1 MEFKM
6 KKIIFPAVAAFS
18 VMGTGFATLTTIYN
32 PDGSAQ
38 MIDTAITGGQQ
49 IQLPVGGQILQGP
62 AVACVSA
69 VTVLIVAPAENN
81 VGSCFFSVNEAFG
94 ASAAAGSQA
103 ATILAKGDCSNVSLN
118 FVQKANAQGTTSIAV
133 YVPGKFKEITMFYQG
148 IYANKI
154 TFYRDSDL
162 TQAIPVIIDA
172 PQKLR
177 AYTPFDK
184 LSKIAYLKNLTDY
197 GQLENYIATAL
208 LSKFSR
214 SQVEAVATR
223 IREIIEYKP

>member
-18 VMGTGFATLTTIYN
+18 IMGTGFATLTTIYN
-32 PDGSAQ
+32 PNGSAQ
-38 MIDTAITGGQQ
+38 MVDTAITGGQQ

-62 AVACVSA
+62 AVACISA
-69 VTVLIVAPAENN
+69 VTVLVVASNDNN

-94 ASAAAGSQA
+94 ASAAAGSPA
-103 ATILAKGDCSNVSLN
+103 ATILAKGDCSKVSLN
-118 FVQKANAQGTTSIAV
+118 FIQKANAQGTTSIAI
-133 YVPGKFKEITMFYQG
+133 YVPDKFKEITMFYQG

-154 TFYRDSDL
+154 TFYSDSDL
-162 TQAIPVIIDA
+162 TQVIPVITDA

-184 LSKIAYLKNLTDY
+184 LSKIAYLKNLNDY
-197 GQLENYIATAL
+197 RQFEDIIASVSSKIPKNVLED
-208 LSKFSR
+208 
-214 SQVEAVATR
+214 VATR
-223 IREIIEYKP
+223 FRGLIEYRP